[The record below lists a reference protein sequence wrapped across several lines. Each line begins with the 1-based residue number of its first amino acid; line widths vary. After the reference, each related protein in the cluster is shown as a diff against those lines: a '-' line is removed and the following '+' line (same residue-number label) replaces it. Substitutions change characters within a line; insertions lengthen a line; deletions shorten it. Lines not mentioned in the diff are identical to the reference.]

1 MNNRTSPRP
10 TTVRL
15 QRMVRAYR
23 ESAALMAGVEL
34 GLFTR
39 IAQGHDTEG
48 ALADALGL
56 TPLHTER
63 LIVACVA
70 LGLIER
76 EGDRLRNPPD
86 VARFLVEGQAQ
97 YAGEW
102 MLFTRPDWNEWGQLA
117 GHLRNREAPRVDN
130 VKVSGFS
137 VDDARR
143 YHRATWSIGRGAG
156 RLFLRQVDLGTKRH
170 MIDIGGGSGA
180 YCIEACKVHPGL
192 SATVLD
198 LAPVTVVA
206 REFITE
212 HGLSD
217 RITATPCDFNVDP
230 FPPGADIAVMASNL
244 PMYGREQI
252 RAVVRKA
259 WEALAPGAEMH
270 LIGEALNAGRTGPVD
285 AALWGL
291 SEALVNGTGLAHSTR
306 DVESYFEAAG
316 FVDVASTDFVPGVL
330 VRTSGHKAG

>member
-1 MNNRTSPRP
+1 
-10 TTVRL
+10 
-15 QRMVRAYR
+15 MVRAYR

-39 IAQGHDTEG
+39 VEAGDDSEH
-48 ALADALGL
+48 ALADVLGL
-56 TPLHTER
+56 TPLHVER
-63 LIVACVA
+63 LVVACVA
-70 LGLIER
+70 LGLLER
-76 EGDRLRNPPD
+76 DGDRLRNAPD
-86 VARFLVEGQAQ
+86 VARFLVEGQPQ

-117 GHLRNREAPRVDN
+117 GHLRTQEPPRADN

-156 RLFLRQVDLGTKRH
+156 RLFTRQVDLGARRH

-180 YCIEACKVHPGL
+180 YCIEACKANSGL
-192 SATVLD
+192 RATVLD
-198 LAPVTVVA
+198 LEPVTVVA
-206 REFITE
+206 REFIAE

-217 RITATPCDFNVDP
+217 RIVATACDFNVDP
-230 FPPGADIAVMASNL
+230 FPPGADVAVMASNL
-244 PMYGREQI
+244 PMYGRKEI
-252 RAVVRKA
+252 SAVVRKA
-259 WEALAPGAEMH
+259 FEALAPGAEMH
-270 LIGEALNAGRTGPVD
+270 LIGEALNAERTGPVD

-291 SEALVNGTGLAHSTR
+291 SEALVNGTGLAHSTS
-306 DVESYFEAAG
+306 DVESYFESAG
-316 FVDVASTDFVPGVL
+316 FVDIASTDFVPGVL